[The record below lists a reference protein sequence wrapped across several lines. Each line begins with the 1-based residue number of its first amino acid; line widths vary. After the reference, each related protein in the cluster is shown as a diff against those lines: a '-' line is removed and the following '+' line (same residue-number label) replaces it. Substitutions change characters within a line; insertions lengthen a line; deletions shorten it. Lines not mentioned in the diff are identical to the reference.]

1 MTTTNT
7 ETNGTTAA
15 KTERLGIVPM
25 AKIAECVPPK
35 IWDAHKKNLAALAA
49 AKEAAAVS
57 KAAVVA
63 AFAKSLKLADPETLS
78 FGADAEKMVIVRRPK
93 EKAARRTSTLP
104 DLTA

>member
-1 MTTTNT
+1 MTNNT
-7 ETNGTTAA
+7 ETTNGKTT
-15 KTERLGIVPM
+15 KLGIVPM

-35 IWDAHKKNLAALAA
+35 VWAEHKKNLAALSA

-93 EKAARRTSTLP
+93 EKAAHRATVLR
-104 DLTA
+104 DLTV